1 VVEEGE
7 GGVGVGDSVSVVV
20 GEEVGLADG
29 LVLTDMVGLG
39 DTGAGF
45 AGITTGTVGLGLGV
59 AR

>member
-1 VVEEGE
+1 
-7 GGVGVGDSVSVVV
+7 VGDSVSVVV
-20 GEEVGLADG
+20 GEAVGLADG